1 MLSPPSYSLESYWSV
16 VEAEGVQEQLDNGS
30 FSLWYTTLG
39 SGHPH
44 GTAPSVAMDTHLIR
58 GELSPSMMEET
69 QVLHAETLLSWA
81 FCCSED
87 WWSIGQVWP
96 GRGFSIMALR
106 NLSLCACL

>member
-1 MLSPPSYSLESYWSV
+1 MCRNSWTRVASLSGIPPW
-16 VEAEGVQEQLDNGS
+16 AQA
-30 FSLWYTTLG
+30 TL
-39 SGHPH
+39 
-44 GTAPSVAMDTHLIR
+44 TALPPLSAMDTHLIR

-87 WWSIGQVWP
+87 WWSIGHVWP

-106 NLSLCACL
+106 NLSLYACL